1 MLTSLGEAAASPEE
15 FRRVAS
21 SAGFTESSFSYRQE
35 LAYCAFRT
43 STDDHKVELAYVVLG
58 DNGAWQMREAIR
70 YLVEAD
76 PQGAVDRMTRGVGQF
91 LPLNKLLPLSSQI
104 QLLYSEGRRMG
115 YQLEQTDEGYVL
127 TRIQSSNKSA

>member
-1 MLTSLGEAAASPEE
+1 M
-15 FRRVAS
+15 
-21 SAGFTESSFSYRQE
+21 
-35 LAYCAFRT
+35 
-43 STDDHKVELAYVVLG
+43 ELAYVVLG

-76 PQGAVDRMTRGVGQF
+76 LQGAVDRMTGGVGQF
-91 LPLNKLLPLSSQI
+91 LPLNKLLTLSSQI
-104 QLLYSEGRRMG
+104 QLLYNEGRRMG